1 MTSGPLRPLKNLL
14 QGRPFGHPLHSL
26 LVHLPIGLFTLSLL
40 FDLGTRLFE
49 ADNRLVQGAAY
60 AIGLGLLAAF
70 AAAITGA
77 ADWAE
82 IRADHPARRTANT
95 HMLLNLLA
103 VSLYVLNFVLRLFAL
118 DALAAPGLP
127 LGLSLLGMGLLSYSG
142 YLGGR
147 MVYED
152 GIGVGRHRRAAALP
166 ERTLYG
172 VQLGQGPGTAVARA
186 SDIAPGD
193 TLRVEVNGVVIA
205 IANLDGQFYAFQEF
219 CTHRYGPL
227 SEGRLR
233 SGQVECP
240 WHRSC
245 FDVRT
250 GQVTQGPAKVDLR
263 TFPVSVVD
271 GLLRVSVLPENGGH
285 GDGRPSRDDQAEER
299 ARQRQPTP
307 T

>member
-1 MTSGPLRPLKNLL
+1 MAPDPLRPVKNLL

-40 FDLGTRLFE
+40 FDVATRLLE
-49 ADNRLVQGAAY
+49 PDNRLVQGAAY
-60 AIGLGLLAAF
+60 TMGLGLLAAF
-70 AAAITGA
+70 AAALTGA

-82 IRADHPARRTANT
+82 LRTDHPARRIANT

-103 VSLYVLNFVLRLFAL
+103 VGLYVLNFVLRLPAL
-118 DALAAPGLP
+118 DAPAVPWLP
-127 LGLSLLGMGLLSYSG
+127 FGLSLLGMGLLSYSG

-147 MVYED
+147 LVYED
-152 GIGVGRHRRAAALP
+152 GIGVGRHRRPTALP
-166 ERTLYG
+166 ERTLPG
-172 VQLGQGPGTAVARA
+172 TQLDQGPGVAVARA
-186 SDIAPGD
+186 GDVAPGE

-205 IANLDGQFYAFQEF
+205 IANVDGQFYAFQEF

-227 SEGRLR
+227 SEGRIQA
-233 SGQVECP
+233 GQVECP

-250 GQVTQGPAKVDLR
+250 GKVTQGPAKVDLR
-263 TFPVSVVD
+263 TFPVTVVD
-271 GLLRVSVLPENGGH
+271 GLVRVSAPAENGGTAGRGQVAQEQPER
-285 GDGRPSRDDQAEER
+285 GDRR
-299 ARQRQPTP
+299 RQPTP